1 MAIEY
6 QITIEDLAPIDVDPF
21 SGDTSIPIPT
31 PPAGNGWRLIN
42 TTLSSNKIYFTWGR
56 GDNIITVTTTYSI
69 LTTDKI
75 ILCDATTAAFT
86 VTLPSPS
93 EGLIFTIKKID
104 STANAVTIATAGA
117 ETIDGSATQVITIQ
131 HTALKLANDGSN
143 WFIV

>member
-6 QITIEDLAPIDVDPF
+6 QITIEDLAPEDVDPF

-42 TTLSSNKIYFTWGR
+42 TTLSLNKIYFTWCR
-56 GDNIITVTTTYSI
+56 GDNIITVTTTYNI

-93 EGLIFTIKKID
+93 EDLVFTIKKID
-104 STANAVTIATAGA
+104 STANIVTIATAGA
-117 ETIDGSATQVITIQ
+117 ETIDGSATQDITIQ
-131 HTALKLANDGSN
+131 FTALKLVNDGSN